1 MSLGLMVLYVIANVA
16 IFFSRPVLPG
26 YHSLKRFRRLL
37 GKNFTLDPTSKK
49 EKKKEIRDRKSIVIK
64 IREIVINSRW

>member
-26 YHSLKRFRRLL
+26 YHSLNRFRRLL
-37 GKNFTLDPTSKK
+37 CKNFTLDPTSKK
-49 EKKKEIRDRKSIVIK
+49 EKKKR
-64 IREIVINSRW
+64 NPG